1 MIRVLLVDDEQLVRQ
16 GLRMILESAGDIAVV
31 AEAADGGEA
40 VEQAIR
46 HRPDAV
52 LMDIRMPGVD
62 GLTATE
68 RIAGLPDPPKIV
80 MLTTFELDEY
90 VHTALRHGAVGFL
103 LKDTPPKDLIQAV
116 RTVVEG
122 NAMLSPS
129 VTKRLIEEFTAHG
142 SARAA
147 AARKRLEA
155 LTEREREVVVAAARG
170 LSNAEIADRLYMS
183 ESTVKAHMSRVLAKL
198 ALSNRVQAAI
208 LVHDAGL
215 LD

>member
-1 MIRVLLVDDEQLVRQ
+1 
-16 GLRMILESAGDIAVV
+16 
-31 AEAADGGEA
+31 GEA

-170 LSNAEIADRLYMS
+170 LS
-183 ESTVKAHMSRVLAKL
+183 
-198 ALSNRVQAAI
+198 
-208 LVHDAGL
+208 
-215 LD
+215 